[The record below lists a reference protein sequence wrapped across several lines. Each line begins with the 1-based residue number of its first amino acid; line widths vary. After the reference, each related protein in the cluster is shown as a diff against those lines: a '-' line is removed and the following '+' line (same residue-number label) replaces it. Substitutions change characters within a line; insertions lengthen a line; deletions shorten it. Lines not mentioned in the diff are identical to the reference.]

1 MIELKPCPFCKSEAR
16 MISAVRW
23 LRLNGKRG
31 RTRGLYWYVGC
42 SDPECILYLDKE
54 LKNTRLIFLS
64 RSRGLV
70 VRRWNRR
77 VE

>member
-23 LRLNGKRG
+23 LRLNGKRR